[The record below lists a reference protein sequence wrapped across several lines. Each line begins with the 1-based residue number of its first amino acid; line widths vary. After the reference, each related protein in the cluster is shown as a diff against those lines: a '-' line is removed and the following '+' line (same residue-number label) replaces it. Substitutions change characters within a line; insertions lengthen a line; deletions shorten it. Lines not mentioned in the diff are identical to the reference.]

1 MNLPGYDFLSAPL
14 WLLTSLH
21 LVTLT
26 LHLAAMNLL
35 LGGIAVILWGK
46 IQNRWEHPVV
56 RTAQK
61 ALPSIVAAT
70 VTLGVAPL
78 LFLQVVYGS
87 VFYAA
92 SVTSGVFWLSVI
104 AAVIVAYLCLY
115 AAALGRG
122 GGRTKDRLLSVAFVS
137 LLFVSIVYA
146 SVFAMAERPQTLG
159 QVYAQNTTGFVIYPV
174 LGDWIF
180 RWLHVLLGAGTV
192 GGLFMAWLGREHE
205 EIYRAG
211 KSFFL
216 WGMIGAALAGLGQ
229 IALLDEHL
237 VPFMRS
243 PAIWVLT
250 VAVLLSLGSM
260 HFVFRKRFVP
270 AIAMIL
276 TSLLGMV
283 FTRHTLRLIK
293 LEGLF
298 DPSALRVEAQ
308 WGSSASSS
316 SASLPWR
323 CSWSGWSASSGAR
336 RRRMRCPRP
345 RTRRKPEGRGLTT
358 ESAGR
363 SARQASPSQGL
374 SRASVRSQSASAS
387 ASSLAWRLGV
397 AGRQRMK

>member
-1 MNLPGYDFLSAPL
+1 MNLPASDFLSAPF
-14 WLLTSLH
+14 WLLTTLH

-35 LGGIAVILWGK
+35 VGGIAIVLWGK
-46 IQNRWEHPVV
+46 IQDRWEHPVV
-56 RTAQK
+56 RTALK

-104 AAVIVAYLCLY
+104 GAVIVAYLCLY
-115 AAALGRG
+115 GAALGSG

-159 QVYAQNTTGFVIYPV
+159 QVYARNTSGFVIYPV

-180 RWLHVLLGAGTV
+180 RWLHVLLGAMTV
-192 GGLFMAWLGREHE
+192 GGLFFAWLGREHE
-205 EIYRAG
+205 ETYQAG
-211 KSFFL
+211 KAFFL

-237 VPFMRS
+237 LPFMHS

-260 HFVFRKRFVP
+260 HFVFRRRFGP

-276 TSLLGMV
+276 ASLLGMV

-308 WGSSASSS
+308 WGLIGLFLLCFA
-316 SASLPWR
+316 AMGVLLVWM
-323 CSWSGWSASSGAR
+323 AR
-336 RRRMRCPRP
+336 LYLRP
-345 RTRRKPEGRGLTT
+345 ATPGDGDAPTEAQAEDTT
-358 ESAGR
+358 
-363 SARQASPSQGL
+363 
-374 SRASVRSQSASAS
+374 
-387 ASSLAWRLGV
+387 
-397 AGRQRMK
+397 